1 MFKSKVFNFLK
12 FLMIG
17 CVGLYLALV
26 ICFFIYHSFLFG
38 PYLAMQASNEV
49 FGRGVVMRMLQLPVR
64 DEVIEQLF
72 RNNRSQFKEIVDL
85 QEENCS
91 SSQGGGESIRAEI
104 SAISKVIGV
113 EDVSN
118 DEAHFWRKDPYSSS
132 AVLEN
137 RAINDYRLGRVKEI
151 QKIMDERE
159 RSAEMVG
166 LYKRIKESTCPLQAV
181 SIVIE
186 KSKNRAGHIKGI
198 KYFPVAPRVDS
209 AGIYF
214 PDKYT
219 NKVHSAV
226 IKNDLNE
233 LSLGF
238 FTGKKTCA
246 YKKMEENW
254 YIFVCE

>member
-1 MFKSKVFNFLK
+1 MFNTKVFNFLR
-12 FLMIG
+12 FLMVC
-17 CVGLYLALV
+17 CVGLYLVLV

-49 FGRGVVMRMLQLPVR
+49 FGRGVVMRMLHFPVR
-64 DEVIEQLF
+64 DEVVEQLF
-72 RNNRSQFKEIVDL
+72 RDNRSQFKEIVDL
-85 QEENCS
+85 QEKNCS
-91 SSQGGGESIRAEI
+91 SSQEGGESIRAEI
-104 SAISKVIGV
+104 SAISKVIGI
-113 EDVSN
+113 EGVSN

-137 RAINDYRLGRVKEI
+137 RAINEYRLGRVKEI
-151 QKIMDERE
+151 QKIMGERE

-181 SIVIE
+181 SIAIE
-186 KSKNRAGHIKGI
+186 KAQNRSGYIKGI

-219 NKVHSAV
+219 NKIHSAG
-226 IKNDLNE
+226 IKSDLNDL
-233 LSLGF
+233 SLVF